1 MHAYTVECGFEGAL
15 YPPHEVI
22 RVEHGVLR
30 RLRYALAAKSH
41 YVGKS
46 LYYHEE
52 VARKAAYLDM
62 SLALHHGA
70 VGQELRKEILAAD
83 RACARAA
90 AAVRRCEG
98 LVQIH
103 VYAVEAHVAG
113 AYNAHYR
120 VEVCAVIV
128 AEAACLVYETGYLKY
143 VFIEYAYRIG
153 VSQHKAGS
161 IVAKDRLQRLEIH
174 AAVGGGGDI
183 YHLIAAHRRRGGVGA
198 VGGIGNDYLVAL
210 GIPPT
215 VVVLL
220 DEQHAGE
227 LAVGA
232 CGGLEG
238 HIRHSGDLA
247 KVLAYGVEH
256 FPAAFGGVPGG
267 EWVNGRKAWQ
277 RGHLLVNAGVIFH
290 GAGAQRIKAAVHAVY
305 PVVQL
310 GIVAGNVGLA
320 HFGQRGFYFTPELL
334 WELDGLH
341 IALGQY

>member
-30 RLRYALAAKSH
+30 RLGYALAAKSH

-52 VARKAAYLDM
+52 VARKAAHLNM

-70 VGQELRKEILAAD
+70 VGQEFCKEILAAH
-83 RACARAA
+83 RAGARAA
-90 AAVRRCEG
+90 AAVRRREG

-113 AYNAHYR
+113 TNNAHYR

-128 AEAACLVYETGYLKY
+128 AEAACLVYEAGYLKY
-143 VFIEYAYRIG
+143 VLIEYAYCIG

-161 IVAKDRLQRLEIH
+161 IVAKDRLQRLEIN

-183 YHLIAAHRRRGGVGA
+183 YHLIAAHRRCGGIGT

-256 FPAAFGGVPGG
+256 FAAALGGVPGG
-267 EWVNGRKAWQ
+267 KGVDRGKAGQ
-277 RGHLLVNAGVIFH
+277 RGHLLVYAGVIFH
-290 GAGAQRIKAAVHAVY
+290 CAGAQRIKAAVHAVY

-310 GIVAGNVGLA
+310 GIVAGDVGLA
-320 HFGQRGFYFTPELL
+320 HFGQRGFQFTLKLL